1 MKNANESFEKL
12 RPVIEAIPDE
22 NVVTPTMAAADVIG
36 EAEELLN
43 VATEDRD
50 MLIKGGLKSE
60 YIDTLTDRIGAY
72 AVAESEYNAVAFDK
86 SDAKKEWVKIEPE
99 AVDLKGTLIHYLRFV
114 FKQNRMAEE
123 LKSLGEIAK
132 GKGRRDLMLDL
143 MDLNK
148 LAKKHIGLLATVGM
162 EASLV
167 EDANSMFEK
176 LRTLLGD
183 LNAEPEEVELR
194 KNLVRKAYTY
204 LWESVD
210 SIREFGQF
218 IFWKDENRADL
229 YRSDHYQNIGKM
241 SHSSESDY

>member
-1 MKNANESFEKL
+1 
-12 RPVIEAIPDE
+12 
-22 NVVTPTMAAADVIG
+22 
-36 EAEELLN
+36 
-43 VATEDRD
+43 
-50 MLIKGGLKSE
+50 
-60 YIDTLTDRIGAY
+60 
-72 AVAESEYNAVAFDK
+72 
-86 SDAKKEWVKIEPE
+86 
-99 AVDLKGTLIHYLRFV
+99 
-114 FKQNRMAEE
+114 MAEE

-143 MDLNK
+143 MDLHK
-148 LAKKHIGLLATVGM
+148 LANKHIKLLATVGM

-194 KNLVRKAYTY
+194 RNLVRKAYTY

-210 SIREFGQF
+210 NIREFGQF